1 MLRMQIEKFGSTS
14 CEASETK
21 GLMSVL
27 YIQLGKYKEAHRC
40 LKEVLKWQQRN
51 LDKHHPA
58 LTNTENTIRKL
69 RQAIKGARESFA
81 DV

>member
-1 MLRMQIEKFGSTS
+1 MQVEKFGPTS
-14 CEASETK
+14 CEAIETK

-27 YIQLGKYKEAHRC
+27 YIKMAKYKEANRC
-40 LKEVLKWQQRN
+40 LKEVLKWQHHN

-58 LTNTENTIRKL
+58 LTNTKETIKKL

-81 DV
+81 DI